1 MAGDGSAGDMPS
13 TLASL
18 YLAGSGMLLRIKKV
32 TAMASWEDRELRNPT
47 PRSARVS
54 VKRDRYTC
62 TGRDD
67 CSDHLERPLAVGTSE
82 TSPSGMIY
90 VALGLGGS

>member
-32 TAMASWEDRELRNPT
+32 TAMA
-47 PRSARVS
+47 
-54 VKRDRYTC
+54 
-62 TGRDD
+62 
-67 CSDHLERPLAVGTSE
+67 
-82 TSPSGMIY
+82 
-90 VALGLGGS
+90 